1 MQDMKE
7 LSVKMKETSLT
18 EFPVRKS
25 DMTTDLTCL
34 W

>member
-7 LSVKMKETSLT
+7 LSVKTKEILSTK
-18 EFPVRKS
+18 FPERKS
-25 DMTTDLTCL
+25 DMTTDLTYL